1 MLVQIG
7 CFRSDFDKNSSEL
20 HELFSNKDSK
30 KTYRSLL
37 AKLLGTCGSIIC
49 ASGACMIIL
58 EHLSE
63 DSEDGE

>member
-1 MLVQIG
+1 MKYLTFGVARIIL
-7 CFRSDFDKNSSEL
+7 K
-20 HELFSNKDSK
+20 K
-30 KTYRSLL
+30 KTLKTYESLL

-49 ASGACMIIL
+49 ASGASMIIL